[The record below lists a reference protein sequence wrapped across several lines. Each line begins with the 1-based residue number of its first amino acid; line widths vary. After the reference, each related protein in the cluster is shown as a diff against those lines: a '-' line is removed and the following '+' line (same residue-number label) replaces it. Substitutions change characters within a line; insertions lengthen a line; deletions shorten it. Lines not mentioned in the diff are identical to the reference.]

1 MKNLYQI
8 LLISIIGRADGNTS
22 IYVSDKSLFLIV
34 LEVLLI
40 VFIKF
45 LIIFSVYKFIQNIK
59 RKDIKKSVLFGSV
72 VMLALIVFISGLFEV
87 FSDLKNIKMINQDEK
102 FNAEKGSVEI
112 FYDNNES
119 LSEEILSTT
128 VLVD

>member
-1 MKNLYQI
+1 MKNFYQI

-34 LEVLLI
+34 LEILLI

-45 LIIFSVYKFIQNIK
+45 LIIFSVYKLVQNIK

>member
-22 IYVSDKSLFLIV
+22 IYVSDKSLILMV
-34 LEVLLI
+34 LEILLI

-45 LIIFSVYKFIQNIK
+45 LIIFSVYKFVQNIK
-59 RKDIKKSVLFGSV
+59 HKDIKKSVLFGSV

-87 FSDLKNIKMINQDEK
+87 FSDLKNIKMINQNEK

>member
-22 IYVSDKSLFLIV
+22 IYVSDKSLILMV
-34 LEVLLI
+34 LEILLI

-45 LIIFSVYKFIQNIK
+45 LIIFSVYKFVQNIK

>member
-34 LEVLLI
+34 LETLLI

-45 LIIFSVYKFIQNIK
+45 LIIFSVYKFVQNIK
-59 RKDIKKSVLFGSV
+59 HKNVKKSVLFGSV

>member
-34 LEVLLI
+34 LEILLI

-45 LIIFSVYKFIQNIK
+45 LIIFSVYKFVQNIK

-87 FSDLKNIKMINQDEK
+87 FSDLKNIKMINQDKK

-119 LSEEILSTT
+119 LSEEVLSTT

>member
-22 IYVSDKSLFLIV
+22 IYVSDKSFFLIV
-34 LEVLLI
+34 LEILLI

-45 LIIFSVYKFIQNIK
+45 LIIFSVYKFVQNIK
-59 RKDIKKSVLFGSV
+59 HKDIKKSVLFGSV

>member
-22 IYVSDKSLFLIV
+22 IYVSDKSLFLMV
-34 LEVLLI
+34 LEILLI

-45 LIIFSVYKFIQNIK
+45 LIIFSSYKFVQNIK

-102 FNAEKGSVEI
+102 FNAKKGSVEI

>member
-119 LSEEILSTT
+119 LSEDILSTT

>member
-22 IYVSDKSLFLIV
+22 IYVSDKSLFLMV
-34 LEVLLI
+34 LEILLI

-45 LIIFSVYKFIQNIK
+45 LIIFSVYKFVQNIK
-59 RKDIKKSVLFGSV
+59 HKDIKKSVLFGSV

>member
-22 IYVSDKSLFLIV
+22 IYVSDKSLILMV
-34 LEVLLI
+34 LEILLI

-45 LIIFSVYKFIQNIK
+45 LIIFSVYKFVQNIK

-102 FNAEKGSVEI
+102 FNAGKGSVEF

>member
-22 IYVSDKSLFLIV
+22 IYVSDKSLILMV
-34 LEVLLI
+34 LEILLI

-45 LIIFSVYKFIQNIK
+45 LIIFSVYKFVQNIK
-59 RKDIKKSVLFGSV
+59 HKDIKKSVLFGSV

>member
-1 MKNLYQI
+1 MKNFYQI

-22 IYVSDKSLFLIV
+22 IYVSDKSLILMV
-34 LEVLLI
+34 LEILLI

-45 LIIFSVYKFIQNIK
+45 LIIFSVYKFVQNIK

-87 FSDLKNIKMINQDEK
+87 FSDLKNIKMINQNEK

>member
-34 LEVLLI
+34 LEILLI

-45 LIIFSVYKFIQNIK
+45 LIIFSSYKFVQNIK
-59 RKDIKKSVLFGSV
+59 HKDIKKSVLFGSV

>member
-22 IYVSDKSLFLIV
+22 IYVSDKSLFLMV
-34 LEVLLI
+34 LEILLI

-45 LIIFSVYKFIQNIK
+45 LIIFSSYKFVQNIK
-59 RKDIKKSVLFGSV
+59 HKDIKKSVLFGSV

-119 LSEEILSTT
+119 LSEEILSMT

>member
-22 IYVSDKSLFLIV
+22 IYVSDKSLILMV
-34 LEVLLI
+34 LEILLI

-45 LIIFSVYKFIQNIK
+45 LIIFSVYKFVQNIK
-59 RKDIKKSVLFGSV
+59 HKDIKNSVLFGSV